1 MRKWM
6 LISILM
12 LFLFGGVT
20 VSALS
25 ADTEIYPMAILSF
38 ADRGA
43 GLKGYG
49 QKVSDALFA
58 SLAVHPNIYLV
69 DRQEINKIV
78 NEYQLNLMGMVNSN
92 QAVQVGQLTGAKI
105 LISGTITEIDNTL
118 ILIAK
123 IIGTETSRVFGAS
136 VKGPSSNEILPLVEK
151 LADKVV
157 STISQRSEQIVP
169 PQKQE
174 KDVIQSINTTLG
186 KQQRPKVTVHIYERH
201 VGRTSIDP
209 AAETELMTIC
219 QQTNFK
225 VIDNESPQ
233 ANRADIIIKGE
244 GFSEFAGRRGD
255 LISVKARLEVK
266 ALKVSTGEIIAVDR
280 QTIVKVDL
288 AEQIAGKKALE
299 QAAAVIAY
307 RLLPKLVRQ

>member
-1 MRKWM
+1 M
-6 LISILM
+6 LITILM
-12 LFLFGGVT
+12 LITLGGAN

-25 ADTEIYPMAILSF
+25 ADAEIYPTAILSF

-49 QKVSDALFA
+49 QKVSDVLFA

-78 NEYQLNLMGMVNSN
+78 NEYQLNLSGMVNPN
-92 QAVQVGQLTGAKI
+92 HAVQVGQLTGTKI

-118 ILIAK
+118 LLIAK

-136 VKGPSSNEILPLVEK
+136 VKGYSSDDILPLVEK

-157 STISQRSEQIVP
+157 STISQRSKQIVP
-169 PQKQE
+169 PFKKE
-174 KDVIQSINTTLG
+174 KDVIQSINNTLG
-186 KQQRPKVTVHIYERH
+186 EKQRPKVTVRISERH
-201 VGRTSIDP
+201 LGQATIDP
-209 AAETELMTIC
+209 AAETEIMAIC
-219 QQTNFK
+219 QQTKFP
-225 VIDNESPQ
+225 VFDSDSPQ

-266 ALKVSTGEIIAVDR
+266 ALNASTGEIIAVDR

-288 AEQIAGKKALE
+288 AEQIAGKRALE
-299 QAAAVIAY
+299 QAAAVIAH
-307 RLLPKLVRQ
+307 RLLPKLFEK